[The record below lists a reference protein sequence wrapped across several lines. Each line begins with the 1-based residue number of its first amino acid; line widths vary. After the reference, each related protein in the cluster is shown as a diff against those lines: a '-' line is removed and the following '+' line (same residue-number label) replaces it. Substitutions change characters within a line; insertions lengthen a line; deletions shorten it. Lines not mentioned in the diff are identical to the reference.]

1 MAAEEIVEE
10 GSKSETPSET
20 STSTYIVQNAGA
32 ATIQYQY
39 PEKLTGVGATNTL
52 EAATVVTLTGFKL
65 NSNYVD
71 TQQALDN
78 SVIVPLLNGGSIQI
92 TNNNTCG
99 SLSFIAIRTSN
110 TLSAG
115 DIVAVATAQRNVSGG
130 DSVGATIT
138 ISFEFD
144 GNSYKVQFEK
154 CTVAECKPL
163 SLAGNDAPD
172 YRVRF
177 NYAKWSFVS

>member
-1 MAAEEIVEE
+1 MADNANE
-10 GSKSETPSET
+10 GTT
-20 STSTYIVQNAGA
+20 TTTATTTDTATYIVQNAGA
-32 ATIQYQY
+32 ATITYQY
-39 PEKLTGVGATNTL
+39 AKALTGSGESNATTANQSI
-52 EAATVVTLTGFKL
+52 TLTGFKL

-99 SLSFIAIRTSN
+99 SLSFVAIRTSN
-110 TLSAG
+110 KLSEG
-115 DIVAVATAQRNVSGG
+115 DIVAIATAQRNIAGG
-130 DSVGATIT
+130 DATGATIT
-138 ISFEFD
+138 ISFSF
-144 GNSYKVQFEK
+144 NSKNYSVTFEH

-163 SLAGNDAPD
+163 TLAGNDAPD

-177 NYAKWSFVS
+177 NYGKWSFA